1 MSERLD
7 GADLVL
13 NMERNCKTS
22 MSYIRGAMQP
32 AIYRLLE
39 LYDPESDNAQLNEEL
54 DPREERELMRQCGS
68 WDKTGMLP
76 RDFYVSVT

>member
-7 GADLVL
+7 GADVVS

-22 MSYIRGAMQP
+22 MSYMRSAMQP
-32 AIYRLLE
+32 GIHRLLE
-39 LYDPESDNAQLNEEL
+39 LYDPESGSAQQNEEL
-54 DPREERELMRQCGS
+54 DPREGREIMRQCRS

-76 RDFYVSVT
+76 RDFYVST